1 MTVTLQEA
9 QTHLREL
16 IEQMPLHEE
25 MVISDQGQPVAKL
38 SRVEKK
44 TWPCQPGSAKDIPH
58 WMAPDF
64 NAPLDDFR
72 EYME

>member
-1 MTVTLQEA
+1 MTVSVEQA
-9 QTHLREL
+9 QLNLREL
-16 IEQMPLHEE
+16 IEHLPSNEDL
-25 MVISDQGQPVAKL
+25 VICENGEPVAKL

-44 TWPCQPGSAKDIPH
+44 SWPCQPGSAKNLDH

-64 NAPLDDFR
+64 NAPLEDFR